1 MLTHRKSCLI
11 PIINSFFQVRGQHY
25 DLVVNGNEVGG
36 GSIRIHNPEDQKY
49 VLQDVLKVGILN
61 PSLHDN
67 AFEIL
72 CFFFNI
78 IENQAFSLREQM
90 LDSP

>member
-1 MLTHRKSCLI
+1 M
-11 PIINSFFQVRGQHY
+11 
-25 DLVVNGNEVGG
+25 NGNEVGG

-49 VLQDVLKVGILN
+49 VLQDVLKVEILN

-72 CFFFNI
+72 FFKKYYRKSSICSILFSKLLKISLNFFFNVVKK
-78 IENQAFSLREQM
+78 
-90 LDSP
+90 